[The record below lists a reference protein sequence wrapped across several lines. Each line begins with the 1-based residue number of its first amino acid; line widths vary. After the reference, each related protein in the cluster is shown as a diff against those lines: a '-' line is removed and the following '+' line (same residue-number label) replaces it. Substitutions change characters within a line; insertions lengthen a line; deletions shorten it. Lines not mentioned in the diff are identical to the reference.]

1 MRNPRDSAPDPNAF
15 VGVNVIVSMGP
26 LYCAIG
32 AVDVDSL
39 WSTARPTVRLW
50 KGAPPPA
57 ASAWKSDPPRHQG
70 GF

>member
-39 WSTARPTVRLW
+39 WSTARPVV
-50 KGAPPPA
+50 
-57 ASAWKSDPPRHQG
+57 RHQG

>member
-26 LYCAIG
+26 MYCAVG

-39 WSTARPTVRLW
+39 WSTARPVVR
-50 KGAPPPA
+50 
-57 ASAWKSDPPRHQG
+57 AWKSTPAPARRAWQTEQPRHQG

>member
-32 AVDVDSL
+32 AMDVDSL
-39 WSTARPTVRLW
+39 WSTARPVVR
-50 KGAPPPA
+50 
-57 ASAWKSDPPRHQG
+57 AWKSTPAPARRAWQTEQPRHQG